1 MMNYKRYQ
9 RVPVMNYPERE
20 WPNKEIQKA
29 PIWCSVDL
37 RDGNQA
43 LVIPMSLEQK
53 IEFFKLLVKIGFK
66 EIEVGFPAASE
77 TEYEF
82 LRALIEQNLI
92 PEDVTIQVL
101 TQAREH
107 IIKRTFEAVQ
117 GAPHAVIH
125 VYNSTSVAQRE
136 QVFKLLYRV
145 EFHAPEDMPEQIA
158 LFRENN
164 EEVPSWQDADA
175 IAARFEKIR
184 EKIPE
189 LDRLLNENTEGW
201 DTTRMG
207 KVELAVLRLGAY
219 ELRYDDDI
227 PNGVAINEA
236 IEIAKKY
243 GQESSGGFV
252 NAILA
257 KIMKSG
263 E

>member
-1 MMNYKRYQ
+1 MGRH
-9 RVPVMNYPERE
+9 E
-20 WPNKEIQKA
+20 
-29 PIWCSVDL
+29 
-37 RDGNQA
+37 
-43 LVIPMSLEQK
+43 
-53 IEFFKLLVKIGFK
+53 
-66 EIEVGFPAASE
+66 
-77 TEYEF
+77 
-82 LRALIEQNLI
+82 
-92 PEDVTIQVL
+92 
-101 TQAREH
+101 
-107 IIKRTFEAVQ
+107 
-117 GAPHAVIH
+117 
-125 VYNSTSVAQRE
+125 QRE

-227 PNGVAINEA
+227 
-236 IEIAKKY
+236 EIAKKY